1 MIDNDLISYEE
12 LFHAVENDAT
22 DNHFKT
28 AAQFLL
34 EALNDWP
41 TPNLNEPQGLI
52 AELKNEI
59 KDKLT
64 FDNIVRYS
72 RTLRAEIDPWKM
84 EAVSSLHEMFDFN
97 RTNNVDRKIELEE
110 IVIRLT
116 QHYRQKN
123 AENH

>member
-1 MIDNDLISYEE
+1 MIYNDLISYEE
-12 LFHAVENDAT
+12 LFHAVENDTT

-34 EALNDWP
+34 QAVNDWP
-41 TPNLNEPQGLI
+41 TTNLNEPQGLI

-110 IVIRLT
+110 IVIRIT
-116 QHYRQKN
+116 QH
-123 AENH
+123 